1 MTAAVGLGVCRSLVH
16 FGRGEYDQVVAE
28 LLPIRYR
35 VHSFGGSH
43 AQRDAVER
51 TLLEAALRAGR
62 FELAAALVSE
72 RLSVRECN
80 TYAWSKRAWLSDAAG
95 DKASA
100 ASAMARARELA
111 GQIRAAAS

>member
-1 MTAAVGLGVCRSLVH
+1 M
-16 FGRGEYDQVVAE
+16 
-28 LLPIRYR
+28 PIRTR
-35 VHSFGGSH
+35 LSEFGGSH

-62 FELAAALVSE
+62 LDLAAALVSE

-80 TYAWSKRAWLSDAAG
+80 TYAWSKRAALMSATG
-95 DKASA
+95 DQRGA

-111 GQIRAAAS
+111 AEIRAAVSAG